1 MPALSPVPDSNQ
13 EARAAGYV
21 FRLYV
26 AGEAPNSRLA
36 LRNLKVLCQDHYRD
50 DFHIDVVDVLLSPER
65 AWTEG
70 VIVTPT
76 VVRII
81 PEPGIRIIGNLSNTD
96 QVLSVLGFAIQAND

>member
-1 MPALSPVPDSNQ
+1 MPAISPVPDSTQ
-13 EARAAGYV
+13 EARAAGFV

-26 AGEAPNSRLA
+26 AGEAPNSQLA

-76 VVRII
+76 VVRLT

-96 QVLSVLGFAIQAND
+96 QVLSVLGFAMQAND

>member
-1 MPALSPVPDSNQ
+1 MPAISSVPDSNQ
-13 EARAAGYV
+13 KSRAAGFV

-26 AGEAPNSRLA
+26 AGEAPNSQLA

-76 VVRII
+76 VVRVT

-96 QVLSVLGFAIQAND
+96 QVLSVLGFAMQAND

>member
-1 MPALSPVPDSNQ
+1 MSAISPVPDSTQ
-13 EARAAGYV
+13 VARAAGFV

-26 AGEAPNSRLA
+26 AGEAPNSQLA

-50 DFHIDVVDVLLSPER
+50 DYHIDVVDVLLSPER

-76 VVRII
+76 VVRLN
-81 PEPGIRIIGNLSNTD
+81 PEPGIRIIGNLSNTE
-96 QVLSVLGFAIQAND
+96 QVLSVLGFAMQAND

>member
-1 MPALSPVPDSNQ
+1 MPAISSVPDSNQ
-13 EARAAGYV
+13 EARASGFV

-26 AGEAPNSRLA
+26 AGEAPNSQLA

-50 DFHIDVVDVLLSPER
+50 DYHIDVVDVLLSPER

-76 VVRII
+76 VVRLT